1 MPSPML
7 RLLPWLLLACIG
19 PAPARTLTAKI
30 AKVTTAVATL
40 EGVTVRLDWPAQ
52 AQQGELLLTARR
64 IAAPDLGYRYADVAW
79 RCPLSRD
86 GEGAW
91 HCDGMLR
98 AGRSKPLRL
107 SLDLGVASTDAVL
120 SQDRSRFAVHRQAAT
135 PDLTTLDLTR
145 VPVAWVQAL
154 MTQAWNDARLKSGVF
169 DGKLAVSAPDRKPL
183 QVSGKLALSGLAL
196 DTPDGSIAAENVSG
210 NFDIDYRTSAAGSQ
224 VTLDGALRKGEF
236 LAGNAYVALPETPVG
251 LRVQATQSGA
261 EGWRL
266 PRIEWRDG
274 DTLQA
279 TGSAAL
285 SADADL
291 RDLDIDIASRDVA
304 PLRQRYLSGWLGLV
318 GLGEVALSGAMDAH
332 LRIRGGNLHSV
343 DARLHDMGVADAQ
356 QRFSFT
362 GLDGDVRYSADAP
375 VSSELRWRGGQ
386 LQGLDFGAS
395 TLPFDSR
402 DGVLRFTRPVA
413 MPMLGGRVDFDAME
427 LRPPAGDAGMRIEFG
442 MTIDRIDF
450 GKVSTALGLPS
461 FTGELSGRIPRARYA
476 DDRIDFDGG
485 LTLHLFDGT
494 VQVSALAMER
504 PFGVAPTLSADIA
517 LDDIDL
523 QALTGVFD
531 FGSISGRL
539 DGRIGDLRLVD
550 WQASAFDAELHT
562 VRSPGVRQ
570 RISQRAVQNISS
582 VGDASIVGSLQGQL
596 IGLFDD
602 FGYGRI
608 GISCRLENG
617 ICEMGGLH
625 SAGDGFT
632 IVEGAGIPR
641 LNVVGFN
648 RRVDWPTLVERLAAV
663 GKGDVKPVFE

>member
-1 MPSPML
+1 ML

-52 AQQGELLLTARR
+52 ATQGELTLTARR

-79 RCPLSRD
+79 RCPLLRD
-86 GEGAW
+86 DEGGW
-91 HCDGMLR
+91 HCDGALR
-98 AGRSKPLRL
+98 SGRNKPLQL
-107 SLDLGVASTDAVL
+107 SLDLGVASTDALL
-120 SQDRSRFAVHRQAAT
+120 SQGPSRFALHRQAPT

-145 VPVAWVQAL
+145 VPVAWAQAL
-154 MTQAWNDARLKSGVF
+154 MAQAWSDARFKAGVL
-169 DGKLAVSAPDRKPL
+169 DGKLAVEAPERKSL
-183 QVSGKLALSGLAL
+183 HVHGKLALSGLGL

-210 NFDIDYRTSAAGSQ
+210 NVDIDYRKTAAQTQ
-224 VTLDGALRKGEF
+224 VALDGMLRKGEF
-236 LAGNAYVALPETPVG
+236 LAGNAYVALPDTPVK
-251 LRVQATQSGA
+251 LRIDATQSGA
-261 EGWRL
+261 NGWRL
-266 PRIEWRDG
+266 PHIEWRDG
-274 DTLQA
+274 DTLQVV
-279 TGSAAL
+279 GSAAL
-285 SADADL
+285 SADAAL
-291 RDLDIDIASRDVA
+291 RDLDIEVASRDVS

-318 GLGEVALSGAMDAH
+318 GLGEVGLAGAMDTH
-332 LRIRGGNLHSV
+332 LQMREGELRNV
-343 DARLHDMGVADAQ
+343 DVRLHDMDVTDAQ
-356 QRFSFT
+356 QRFSFA
-362 GLDGDVRYSADAP
+362 GLDGDVRFSADAP
-375 VSSELRWRGGQ
+375 VGSELRWRSGQ

-402 DGVLRFTRPVA
+402 DGVLRFARPVT

-427 LRPPAGDAGMRIEFG
+427 LRPPAGDSGMRIEFG
-442 MTIDRIDF
+442 MTLDRIDF
-450 GKVSTALGLPS
+450 GKVSTALGLPA
-461 FTGELSGRIPRARYA
+461 FTGELSGRIPKARYA
-476 DDRIDFDGG
+476 QDRIDFDGG

-494 VQVSALAMER
+494 VQASALAMER

-523 QALTGVFD
+523 QALTSVFD

-539 DGRIGDLRLVD
+539 DGRINNLRLVD
-550 WQASAFDAELHT
+550 WEASAFDAELHT
-562 VRSPGVRQ
+562 VRAPGVSQ

-608 GISCRLENG
+608 GISCRLENEV
-617 ICEMGGLH
+617 CEMGGLR

-663 GKGDVKPVFE
+663 GKGDIKPVFE